1 MFQDYKIGVLL
12 PVYMNDKADYLS
24 LSVESVLKQTYQ
36 NIIIF
41 IGVDG
46 PIGDE
51 LYSCLQKYRNYSQI
65 RTIYFPQNRGLAIVL
80 NDLIVMCHEEDID
93 FLARMDADDI
103 SLPHRLERQLYFLL
117 AHPEIDIVGGSITE
131 IDEQGESLNKTIVYP
146 STPSACR
153 TFFAKRNP
161 LAHPAVL
168 FRYRYFEKTGCL
180 YRPEYRQN
188 QDTLLWFDGL
198 RKGCLMANIPD
209 VVLSFRMT
217 NDLFKKRRN
226 GYAFA
231 KKSLRDRFM
240 INKGLGYGF
249 QAYIF
254 AIMMFL
260 ITISPVWAK
269 KIAYKLR

>member
-1 MFQDYKIGVLL
+1 MFQDYKVAVLF
-12 PVYMNDKADYLS
+12 PVYKNDKANYLS
-24 LSVESVLKQTYQ
+24 LSIDSILNQTYK
-36 NIIIF
+36 NIILF

-51 LYSCLQKYRNYSQI
+51 LHDCLKKYENHPLVNL
-65 RTIYFPQNRGLAIVL
+65 TYFLENRGLAILL
-80 NDLIVMCHEEDID
+80 NDLIVMCHKKDID

-103 SLPHRLERQLYFLL
+103 SLPNRLEKQLYFLL

-168 FRYRYFEKTGCL
+168 FRYRYFEKAGCL

-209 VVLSFRMT
+209 VVLNFRMT

-231 KKSLRDRFM
+231 RKSLRDRFA

-260 ITISPVWAK
+260 ITISPVWVK